1 MIVNFNTLT
10 YLAICLF
17 AALLAGKIVKQ
28 VKLPNVT
35 GYLIIG
41 ILIGPCCLGLLPRQ
55 VVDSLDIVSEMAL
68 GFIAFSIG
76 GEFKL
81 DYLKKIGKAPIVIA
95 IFESAMAVFF
105 VDAALI
111 ATGHSIPFSLCLGA
125 IAAATAPAAT
135 LMVVRQYKA
144 DGPVTKTLLPVVAI
158 DDATALMAFGISV
171 AVAKALTSSS
181 GTNLVSA
188 LLDPVYEIGGAFL
201 FGGLLGMGLAFL
213 TKFFHS
219 RSNRLAGAIAFVFF
233 CEGICD
239 MAGFSS
245 LLACMVMSAVFV
257 NLTNE
262 YSKVFEQVDRL
273 TPPLFMLFFL
283 LSGADLD
290 IYIIPT
296 VGLVGVIYVIFRV
309 IGKVL
314 GSSMGSAISHTQPV
328 VRKWLGFTLIPQAGV
343 AIGLSSIAMQ
353 VVPAYGEQIRAVILC
368 GTVVYELTGPVITK
382 MALSK
387 AGEIHSA

>member
-1 MIVNFNTLT
+1 MSLNTLT
-10 YLAICLF
+10 YLAICIF
-17 AALLAGKIVKQ
+17 AGLIAGKIVKQ

-41 ILIGPCCLGLLPRQ
+41 IIIGPCCLKIIPRD
-55 VVDSLDIVSEMAL
+55 VVDSFGLISEMAL

-95 IFESAMAVFF
+95 FLESFTAVLF
-105 VDAALI
+105 VDVALI
-111 ATGHSIPFSLCLGA
+111 VTGHSVPFSLCLGA

-144 DGPVTKTLLPVVAI
+144 NGPVTKTLLPVVAI

-171 AVAKALTSSS
+171 AVAKSLTST
-181 GTNLVSA
+181 GDANLIA
-188 LLDPVYEIGGAFL
+188 TLLDPVWEIGGAIV
-201 FGGLLGMGLAFL
+201 FGGILGVGLAFL
-213 TKFFHS
+213 TRFYHS
-219 RSNRLAGAIAFVFF
+219 RSNRLSGAIAFVFI
-233 CEGICD
+233 CEGVCD

-245 LLACMVMSAVFV
+245 LLACMVLSAVFV

-262 YSKVFEQVDRL
+262 YDKVFELVDRM

-283 LSGADLD
+283 FSGADLD
-290 IYIIPT
+290 IYVIPT
-296 VGLVGVIYVIFRV
+296 VGIVGIIYVIFRV
-309 IGKVL
+309 IGKIL
-314 GSSMGSAISHTQPV
+314 GSSIGSAISHTEPV

-353 VVPAYGEQIRAVILC
+353 VVLRYGGQIRAVILC
-368 GTVVYELTGPVITK
+368 GTVIYELIGPVATK
-382 MALSK
+382 FALMK
-387 AGEIHSA
+387 AGEIKSA

>member
-1 MIVNFNTLT
+1 MSLNTLT
-10 YLAICLF
+10 YLAICIF
-17 AALLAGKIVKQ
+17 AGLIAGKIVKQ

-41 ILIGPCCLGLLPRQ
+41 IIIGPCCLKIIPRD
-55 VVDSLDIVSEMAL
+55 VVDSFGLISEMAL

-95 IFESAMAVFF
+95 FLESFTAVLF
-105 VDAALI
+105 VDVALI
-111 ATGHSIPFSLCLGA
+111 VTGHSVPFSLCLGA

-144 DGPVTKTLLPVVAI
+144 NGPVTKTLLPVVAI

-171 AVAKALTSSS
+171 AVAKSLTST
-181 GTNLVSA
+181 GDANLIA
-188 LLDPVYEIGGAFL
+188 TLLDPVWEIGGAIV
-201 FGGLLGMGLAFL
+201 FGGILGVGLAFL
-213 TKFFHS
+213 TRFYHS
-219 RSNRLAGAIAFVFF
+219 RSNRLSGAIAFVFI
-233 CEGICD
+233 CEGVCD

-245 LLACMVMSAVFV
+245 LLACMVLSAVFV

-262 YSKVFEQVDRL
+262 YDKVFELVDRM

-283 LSGADLD
+283 FSGADLD
-290 IYIIPT
+290 IYVIPT
-296 VGLVGVIYVIFRV
+296 VGIVGIIYVIFRV
-309 IGKVL
+309 IGKIL
-314 GSSMGSAISHTQPV
+314 GSSIGSAISHTEPV

-353 VVPAYGEQIRAVILC
+353 VVPQYGGQIRAVILC
-368 GTVVYELTGPVITK
+368 GTVIYELIGPVATK
-382 MALSK
+382 FALMK
-387 AGEIHSA
+387 AGEIKSA

>member
-1 MIVNFNTLT
+1 MSLNTLT
-10 YLAICLF
+10 YLAICIF
-17 AALLAGKIVKQ
+17 AGLIAGKIVKQ

-41 ILIGPCCLGLLPRQ
+41 IIIGPCCLKIIPRD
-55 VVDSLDIVSEMAL
+55 VVDSFGLISEMAL

-95 IFESAMAVFF
+95 FLESFTAVLF
-105 VDAALI
+105 VDVALI
-111 ATGHSIPFSLCLGA
+111 ATGHSVPFSLCLGA

-144 DGPVTKTLLPVVAI
+144 NGPVTKTLLPVVAI

-171 AVAKALTSSS
+171 AVAKSLTSTSDA
-181 GTNLVSA
+181 NLIA
-188 LLDPVYEIGGAFL
+188 TLLDPVWEIGGAIV
-201 FGGLLGMGLAFL
+201 FGGILGVGLAFL
-213 TKFFHS
+213 TRFYHS
-219 RSNRLAGAIAFVFF
+219 RSNRLSGAIAFVFI
-233 CEGICD
+233 CEGVCD

-245 LLACMVMSAVFV
+245 LLACMVLSAVFV

-262 YSKVFEQVDRL
+262 YDKVFELVDRM

-290 IYIIPT
+290 IYVIPT
-296 VGLVGVIYVIFRV
+296 VGIVGIIYVIFRV
-309 IGKVL
+309 IGKIL
-314 GSSMGSAISHTQPV
+314 GSSIGSAISHTEPV

-353 VVPAYGEQIRAVILC
+353 VVPQYGGQIRAVILC
-368 GTVVYELTGPVITK
+368 GTVIYELIGPVATK
-382 MALSK
+382 FALMK
-387 AGEIHSA
+387 AGEIKSA

>member
-1 MIVNFNTLT
+1 MSLNTLT
-10 YLAICLF
+10 YLAICIF
-17 AALLAGKIVKQ
+17 AGLIAGKIVKQ

-41 ILIGPCCLGLLPRQ
+41 IIIGPCCLKIIPRD
-55 VVDSLDIVSEMAL
+55 VVDSFGLISEMAL

-95 IFESAMAVFF
+95 FLESFTAVLF
-105 VDAALI
+105 VDVALI
-111 ATGHSIPFSLCLGA
+111 ATGHSVPFSLCLGA

-144 DGPVTKTLLPVVAI
+144 NGPVTKTLLPVVAI

-171 AVAKALTSSS
+171 AVAKSLTST
-181 GTNLVSA
+181 GDANLIA
-188 LLDPVYEIGGAFL
+188 TLLDPVWEIGGAIV
-201 FGGLLGMGLAFL
+201 FGGILGVGLAFL
-213 TKFFHS
+213 TRFYHS
-219 RSNRLAGAIAFVFF
+219 RSNRLSGAIAFVFI
-233 CEGICD
+233 CEGVCD

-245 LLACMVMSAVFV
+245 LLACMVLSAVFV

-262 YSKVFEQVDRL
+262 YDKVFELVDRM

-290 IYIIPT
+290 IYVIPT
-296 VGLVGVIYVIFRV
+296 VGIVGIIYVIFRV
-309 IGKVL
+309 IGKIL
-314 GSSMGSAISHTQPV
+314 GSSIGSAISHTEPV

-353 VVPAYGEQIRAVILC
+353 VVPQYGGQIRAVILC
-368 GTVVYELTGPVITK
+368 GTVIYELIGPVATK
-382 MALSK
+382 FALMK
-387 AGEIHSA
+387 AGEIKSA

>member
-1 MIVNFNTLT
+1 MSLNTLT
-10 YLAICLF
+10 YLAICIF
-17 AALLAGKIVKQ
+17 AGLIAGKIVKQ

-41 ILIGPCCLGLLPRQ
+41 IIIGPCCLKIIPRD
-55 VVDSLDIVSEMAL
+55 VVDSFGLISEMAL

-95 IFESAMAVFF
+95 FLESFTAVLF
-105 VDAALI
+105 VDVALI
-111 ATGHSIPFSLCLGA
+111 ATGHSVPFSLCLGA

-135 LMVVRQYKA
+135 LMVVRQYEA
-144 DGPVTKTLLPVVAI
+144 NGPVTKTLLPVVAI

-171 AVAKALTSSS
+171 AVAKSLTST
-181 GTNLVSA
+181 GDANLIA
-188 LLDPVYEIGGAFL
+188 TLLDPVWEIGGAIV
-201 FGGLLGMGLAFL
+201 FGGILGVGLAFL
-213 TKFFHS
+213 TRFYHS
-219 RSNRLAGAIAFVFF
+219 RSNRLSGAIAFVFI
-233 CEGICD
+233 CEGVCD

-245 LLACMVMSAVFV
+245 LLACMVLSAVFV
-257 NLTNE
+257 NLANE
-262 YSKVFEQVDRL
+262 YDRVFELVDRM

-290 IYIIPT
+290 IYVIPT
-296 VGLVGVIYVIFRV
+296 VGIVGIIYVIFRV
-309 IGKVL
+309 IGKIL
-314 GSSMGSAISHTQPV
+314 GSSIGSAISHTEPV

-353 VVPAYGEQIRAVILC
+353 VVPQYGGQIRAVILC
-368 GTVVYELTGPVITK
+368 GTVIYELIGPVATK
-382 MALSK
+382 FALMK
-387 AGEIHSA
+387 AGEIKSA

>member
-1 MIVNFNTLT
+1 MTFNVLT
-10 YLAICLF
+10 YLAICIF
-17 AALLAGKIVKQ
+17 AGLISGKVVKQ

-35 GYLIIG
+35 GYLLVG
-41 ILIGPCCLGLLPRQ
+41 ILIGPCCLKLVPRD
-55 VVDSLDIVSEMAL
+55 VLDSFDLISEMAL

-81 DYLKKIGKAPIVIA
+81 DYLKKIGKSPIVIA
-95 IFESAMAVFF
+95 ILESFTAVFF

-111 ATGHSIPFSLCLGA
+111 LTGHSIPFSICLGA

-135 LMVVRQYKA
+135 LMVIRQYKA

-158 DDATALMAFGISV
+158 DDATALIAFGVSV
-171 AVAKALTSSS
+171 AVAKGMTASENASFLIT
-181 GTNLVSA
+181 
-188 LLDPVYEIGGAFL
+188 LLEPVYEIGGALL
-201 FGGLLGMGLAFL
+201 FGALLGIGLAFL
-213 TKFFHS
+213 TRFYHS
-219 RSNRLAGAIAFVFF
+219 RSNRLSGAIAFVFL

-239 MAGFSS
+239 LAGFSS
-245 LLACMVMSAVFV
+245 LLACMMMSAVFV
-257 NLTNE
+257 NLSNE
-262 YSKVFEQVDRL
+262 YNKVFEQVDRI

-283 LSGADLD
+283 VSGADLD

-296 VGLVGVIYVIFRV
+296 VGVVGAIYVVFRV
-309 IGKVL
+309 LGKIA
-314 GSSMGSAISHTQPV
+314 GSSIGSAISHTQPV

-368 GTVVYELTGPVITK
+368 GTVIYELTGPVLTK
-382 MALSK
+382 FALTK
-387 AGEIHSA
+387 AGEISAG

>member
-1 MIVNFNTLT
+1 MTFNVLT
-10 YLAICLF
+10 YLAICMF
-17 AALLAGKIVKQ
+17 AGLISGKVVKQ

-35 GYLIIG
+35 GYLLVG
-41 ILIGPCCLGLLPRQ
+41 ILIGPCCLKLVPRD
-55 VVDSLDIVSEMAL
+55 VLDSFDLISEMAL

-81 DYLKKIGKAPIVIA
+81 DYLKKIGKSPIVIA
-95 IFESAMAVFF
+95 ILESFTAVFF

-111 ATGHSIPFSLCLGA
+111 LTGHSIPFSICLGA

-135 LMVVRQYKA
+135 LMVIRQYKA

-158 DDATALMAFGISV
+158 DDATALIAFGVSV
-171 AVAKALTSSS
+171 AVAKGMTASENASFLIT
-181 GTNLVSA
+181 
-188 LLDPVYEIGGAFL
+188 LLEPVYEIGGALL
-201 FGGLLGMGLAFL
+201 FGALLGIGLAFL
-213 TKFFHS
+213 TRFYHS
-219 RSNRLAGAIAFVFF
+219 RSNRLSGAIAFVFL

-239 MAGFSS
+239 LAGFSS
-245 LLACMVMSAVFV
+245 LLACMMMSAVFV
-257 NLTNE
+257 NLSNE
-262 YSKVFEQVDRL
+262 YNKVFEQVDRI

-283 LSGADLD
+283 VSGADLD

-296 VGLVGVIYVIFRV
+296 VGVVGAIYVVFRV
-309 IGKVL
+309 LGKIA
-314 GSSMGSAISHTQPV
+314 GSSIGSAISHTQPV

-368 GTVVYELTGPVITK
+368 GTVIYELTGPVLTK
-382 MALSK
+382 FALTK
-387 AGEIHSA
+387 AGEISAG

>member
-1 MIVNFNTLT
+1 MIVSLNTLT
-10 YLAICLF
+10 YLAICIF
-17 AALLAGKIVKQ
+17 AGLIAGKIVKQ

-41 ILIGPCCLGLLPRQ
+41 IIVGPCCLKLIPRE
-55 VVDSLDIVSEMAL
+55 VVDSFDLISEMAL

-81 DYLKKIGKAPIVIA
+81 DYLKKIGKAPIIIA
-95 IFESAMAVFF
+95 LFESFVAVLA
-105 VDAALI
+105 VDAVLI
-111 ATGHSIPFSLCLGA
+111 ATGHSAPFSLCLGA

-135 LMVVRQYKA
+135 LMVIRQYKA

-171 AVAKALTSSS
+171 AVAKSMTAS
-181 GTNLVSA
+181 GETNLITT
-188 LLDPVYEIGGAFL
+188 LLDPVYEIGGAL
-201 FGGLLGMGLAFL
+201 LLGALLGVGLAFL
-213 TKFFHS
+213 TKFYHS
-219 RSNRLAGAIAFVFF
+219 RSNRLSGAIAFIFV
-233 CEGICD
+233 CEGLCD
-239 MAGFSS
+239 LTGFSS

-262 YSKVFEQVDRL
+262 YAKVFEQVDRI

-283 LSGADLD
+283 ISGADLD

-296 VGLVGVIYVIFRV
+296 VGVVGILYVIFRV
-309 IGKVL
+309 LGKVI
-314 GSSMGSAISHTQPV
+314 GCSIGCAISHTEPT

-368 GTVVYELTGPVITK
+368 GTVIYELTGPVITK
-382 MALSK
+382 LALTR
-387 AGEIHSA
+387 AGEIKAN

>member
-1 MIVNFNTLT
+1 MSLNTLT
-10 YLAICLF
+10 YLAICIF
-17 AALLAGKIVKQ
+17 AGLIAGKIVKQ

-41 ILIGPCCLGLLPRQ
+41 IIIGPCCLKIIPRD
-55 VVDSLDIVSEMAL
+55 VVDSFGLISEMAL

-95 IFESAMAVFF
+95 FLESFTAVLF
-105 VDAALI
+105 VDVALI
-111 ATGHSIPFSLCLGA
+111 VTGHSVPFSLCLGA

-144 DGPVTKTLLPVVAI
+144 NGPVTKTLLPVVAI

-171 AVAKALTSSS
+171 AVAKSLTST
-181 GTNLVSA
+181 GDANLIA
-188 LLDPVYEIGGAFL
+188 TLLDPVWEIGGAIV
-201 FGGLLGMGLAFL
+201 FGGILGVGLAFL
-213 TKFFHS
+213 TRFYHS
-219 RSNRLAGAIAFVFF
+219 RSNRLSGAIAFVFI
-233 CEGICD
+233 CEGVCD

-245 LLACMVMSAVFV
+245 LLACMVLSAVFV

-262 YSKVFEQVDRL
+262 YDKVFELVDRM

-290 IYIIPT
+290 IYVIPT
-296 VGLVGVIYVIFRV
+296 VGIVGIIYVIFRV
-309 IGKVL
+309 IGKIL
-314 GSSMGSAISHTQPV
+314 GSSIGSAISHTEPV

-353 VVPAYGEQIRAVILC
+353 VVPQYGGQIRAVILC
-368 GTVVYELTGPVITK
+368 GTVIYELIGPVATK
-382 MALSK
+382 FALMK
-387 AGEIHSA
+387 AGEIKSA

>member
-1 MIVNFNTLT
+1 MSLNTLT
-10 YLAICLF
+10 YLAICIF
-17 AALLAGKIVKQ
+17 AGLIAGKIVKQ
-28 VKLPNVT
+28 VTLPNVT

-41 ILIGPCCLGLLPRQ
+41 IIIGPCCLKIIPRD
-55 VVDSLDIVSEMAL
+55 VVDSFGLISEMAL

-95 IFESAMAVFF
+95 FLESFTAVLF
-105 VDAALI
+105 VDVALI
-111 ATGHSIPFSLCLGA
+111 ATGHSVPFSLCLGA

-144 DGPVTKTLLPVVAI
+144 NGPVTKTLLPVVAI

-171 AVAKALTSSS
+171 AVAKSLTSTSDA
-181 GTNLVSA
+181 NLIA
-188 LLDPVYEIGGAFL
+188 TLLDPVWEIGGAIV
-201 FGGLLGMGLAFL
+201 FGGILGVGLAFL
-213 TKFFHS
+213 TRFYHS
-219 RSNRLAGAIAFVFF
+219 RSNRLSGAIAFVFI
-233 CEGICD
+233 CEGVCD

-245 LLACMVMSAVFV
+245 LLACMVLSAVFV

-262 YSKVFEQVDRL
+262 YDKVFELVDRM

-290 IYIIPT
+290 IYVIPT
-296 VGLVGVIYVIFRV
+296 VGIVGIIYVIFRV
-309 IGKVL
+309 IGKIL
-314 GSSMGSAISHTQPV
+314 GSSIGSAISHTEPV

-353 VVPAYGEQIRAVILC
+353 VVPQYGGQIRAVILC
-368 GTVVYELTGPVITK
+368 GTVIYELIGPVATK
-382 MALSK
+382 FALMK
-387 AGEIHSA
+387 AGEIKSA